1 MTRSKQQPFSTPL
14 GGVDKATALLLTMSK
29 ASADRIIKQFED
41 SDIRAVARSA
51 IDLPTVEC
59 ATLSLVIDEL
69 GSLLEAG
76 EMLAGSSQGAKD
88 LLSGVVADVDAYL
101 GVQSDPSS
109 NVWQQIAR
117 VPDQVLVDF
126 ISTEETQVGAYLLSR
141 LEPDKAS
148 AVLGTMD
155 VARQS
160 ALSLR
165 LMSLT
170 TISDVANRLIE
181 SHIAEKLLKQTT
193 DNASTDNYARLAA
206 ILNQMRRDQTSAILE
221 RLDAD
226 RPDDTRQVRQFVF
239 SFEDIIALSAE
250 DRMRLFDQ
258 VPAERTVLA
267 IRECDPAL
275 QSAVI
280 AALSPRSRRIVEA
293 ELSSLGSTSE
303 AAILDARRAIAR
315 DALSLAAQSVISL
328 GAPTSGSRT

>member
-117 VPDQVLVDF
+117 VPDRVLVDF

>member
-117 VPDQVLVDF
+117 VPDRVLVDF
-126 ISTEETQVGAYLLSR
+126 IATEETQVGAYLLSR